1 MTLDTSGRELPEP
14 SAFYDPATSCWRM
27 SGGMFPSDSMPSLAT
42 LPTWGTTVAGALY
55 ELPTPALPTGEPES
69 SLLLPT
75 PVVNDM
81 GAGKTVERWDEWT
94 ASLKMSHGNG
104 NGHGPSLS
112 IEALRLFPTPTC
124 SDTNGAGE
132 HGTGGPDLR
141 TVLSLLPTPRATDGT
156 KGGPN
161 QRGSKGDLMLPS
173 AVMLLPTPK
182 AASGGPDNSKT
193 RPSGAKGTTNLAGAL
208 LPTPTSRDHK
218 GANQRRDSSCLHGA
232 LTNRPSDAGKPC
244 ADQLPGQ
251 LSLDEPAS
259 A

>member
-1 MTLDTSGRELPEP
+1 MTPDTSGQELPEP

-55 ELPTPALPTGEPES
+55 ELPTPALPTGEPEYS
-69 SLLLPT
+69 SLLPT

-94 ASLKMSHGNG
+94 ANLKMSHGNG

-141 TVLSLLPTPRATDGT
+141 TVLSLLPTPRATDGET
-156 KGGPN
+156 GGPN

-173 AVMLLPTPK
+173 AVMQM
-182 AASGGPDNSKT
+182 
-193 RPSGAKGTTNLAGAL
+193 

-232 LTNRPSDAGKPC
+232 LTNQPSDAGKPC
-244 ADQLPGQ
+244 AVQLPGQ
-251 LSLDEPAS
+251 LSLDEQTS